1 MIIGLTG
8 GIAAGKSTVRD
19 IITKDGEAEVFD
31 ADKSVH
37 RLLETDAGIAAKI
50 GQLFGPHFL
59 QPDGQPNRPALRG
72 LVFKDTDARRRLET
86 VLHPRVRAE
95 WLAGRERC
103 LASGRHY
110 LADIPLLYE
119 TGAEPFFDVVLVVAC
134 SLATQMSR
142 LRGRGLDT
150 DTAQAMLASQLP
162 LGQKVERATFV
173 IWNDGTLASLG
184 RQIQLVTDQLFSV

>member
-1 MIIGLTG
+1 MILGLTG
-8 GIAAGKSTVRD
+8 GIAVGKSTVRECLASQFLAD
-19 IITKDGEAEVFD
+19 VFD
-31 ADKSVH
+31 ADKCVH
-37 RLLETDAGIAAKI
+37 RLLDTDAGLGVEI
-50 GQLFGPHFL
+50 GRLFGPEYL
-59 QPDGQPNRPALRG
+59 QSDGRPDRGALRG
-72 LVFKDTDARRRLET
+72 LVFKDADARRRLET

-103 LASGRHY
+103 LASGGHY

-142 LRGRGLDT
+142 LRGRGLDS

-162 LGQKVERATFV
+162 LGQKVDRASFV

-184 RQIQLVTDQLFSV
+184 RQIQLVTDQLFPV